1 MIFSVKVGKLEFLG
15 RNKDELKNYVIV
27 YFGQEYARY
36 NKILVFNDYKV
47 KESAVLLHKN
57 YCEIPK
63 DITGNLIGLKVVF
76 TDGKNQF
83 ETNKVSARKE

>member
-1 MIFSVKVGKLEFLG
+1 MIFSVKDGKLEFLG
-15 RNKDELKNYVIV
+15 QNNNDLKNYVIV
-27 YFGQEYARY
+27 YFGQEYEKY

-47 KESAVLLHKN
+47 KESAVLLYKN

-63 DITGNLIGLKVVF
+63 DIKGNLIGLKVVF
-76 TDGKNQF
+76 TDGENQF

>member
-1 MIFSVKVGKLEFLG
+1 MIFSVKNGKLEFLG
-15 RNKDELKNYVIV
+15 QNNSELKNYVIV
-27 YFGQEYARY
+27 YFGQEYEQY

-47 KESAVLLHKN
+47 KESAVLLNKN
-57 YCEIPK
+57 YCKIPK

-83 ETNKVSARKE
+83 ETNKVSVRKE